1 MKINPKYL
9 HSVETLAR
17 VQNFRVA
24 AEVLCISQP
33 ALSKQIKNVEDAYD
47 IELFIRDNHGA
58 TLSETGKQVID
69 EIIALNRHIQKTNDH
84 ILSVAQNHFASL
96 SIGFGKSSNDFLPGY
111 IREFKNK
118 QKNISI
124 SLSDICSFEQEEQLL
139 SGALDIGFMR
149 QPKSKDLHS
158 IPVSSDEFVLAVSK
172 DLYTEDQIDYY
183 LENFN
188 LLMMSN
194 HSKSMI
200 NIKTMTLL
208 KDRAH
213 NITNISA
220 DIQTIITLIL
230 SNAGVAILPKKSIL
244 GIYDAIKLIPF
255 EEDTRWD
262 IHMAWNPTR
271 TSKSVD
277 LFIEYV
283 QAASGQAAAVTE

>member
-1 MKINPKYL
+1 M
-9 HSVETLAR
+9 
-17 VQNFRVA
+17 
-24 AEVLCISQP
+24 
-33 ALSKQIKNVEDAYD
+33 
-47 IELFIRDNHGA
+47 
-58 TLSETGKQVID
+58 ID

-84 ILSVAQNHFASL
+84 ILSIAQNHFASL

-124 SLSDICSFEQEEQLL
+124 SLSDICSYEQEEQLL

-158 IPVSSDEFVLAVSK
+158 IPVSSDEFVLAVAK
-172 DLYTEDQIDYY
+172 DLYTVKKINYY

-208 KDRAH
+208 KGRAH

-262 IHMAWNPTR
+262 IHMAWNPAR

-277 LFIEYV
+277 LFIEFV
-283 QAASGQAAAVTE
+283 QAASGQAGGLFEKV